1 MSLNKLRQER
11 QMLIKILES
20 GIFQIQNINIV
31 MMIILLMMSL
41 TL

>member
-1 MSLNKLRQER
+1 MSVNKLLQER

>member
-1 MSLNKLRQER
+1 MSVNKLLQER

-41 TL
+41 AL